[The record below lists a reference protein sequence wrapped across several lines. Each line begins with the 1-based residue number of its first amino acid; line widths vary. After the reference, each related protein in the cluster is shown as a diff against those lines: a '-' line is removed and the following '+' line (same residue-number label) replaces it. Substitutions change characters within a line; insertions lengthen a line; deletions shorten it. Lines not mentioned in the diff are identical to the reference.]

1 MFCRLLFVCALISC
15 ALACDRNTPTTNGP
29 KDSNTQTPKTQKTP
43 TTQSPNKQGLSKTP
57 PKPDASGCIPA
68 DAKPVHEA
76 FACIHEAVPPD
87 RIIILRSVGD
97 LRRFTAR
104 MKHNCN
110 PPEFDFSKYTL
121 LAYKGTASCSLE
133 IKDKLCKSN
142 PLTYQVELIAD
153 GFCERAAMESRFWQ
167 VPRLG
172 KDELVNLKRKRSRKQ

>member
-1 MFCRLLFVCALISC
+1 MSCRLILVCALITG
-15 ALACDRNTPTTNGP
+15 ALACEQNTTSPTTDP
-29 KDSNTQTPKTQKTP
+29 EDSKAQTPKVQP
-43 TTQSPNKQGLSKTP
+43 KQGLTKTP
-57 PKPDASGCIPA
+57 PKPDADGCIPA
-68 DAKPVHEA
+68 EAKPVHEA

-87 RIIILRSVGD
+87 RIIILRSLGD

-133 IKDKLCKSN
+133 IKDKLCQSN

-167 VPRLG
+167 IPKLG
-172 KDELVNLKRKRSRKQ
+172 KDELVNLKRKRSRKE